1 MIPAEHRHPD
11 ESSWNIVSCVA
22 GGATWAALVL
32 FTFGIGL
39 LIAIPIVFL
48 LWVMSGVVRAQLLGN
63 AVRIGPTQHPE
74 VHREVVALSAEL
86 GIEPPQV
93 FVMSGS
99 GLLNAFALKF
109 LGRGGSHIL
118 LMSEL
123 VDLFLER
130 DRPEELRTVIAH
142 ELAHHALGHVEP
154 KMVLLRL
161 PSQFFPFLH
170 QAYSRSCEL
179 SCDRVALALVG
190 KADPVRRALLSL
202 ATGSRALSS
211 ATSAESFVQ
220 QGKDGGGFFNFLAT
234 IYSTHPLLTARVE
247 AVTAR
252 AAELGVP

>member
-1 MIPAEHRHPD
+1 MNPAEHRHPD
-11 ESSWNIVSCVA
+11 ESSWNIVSCIA

-32 FTFGIGL
+32 FTVGIGL
-39 LIAIPIVFL
+39 LFILPFALV
-48 LWVMSGVVRAQLLGN
+48 LWILSGVFRAQLLGN
-63 AVRIGPTQHPE
+63 AVRIGPLQHPE
-74 VHREVVALSAEL
+74 IHREVVALSAEL

-93 FVMSGS
+93 FVMSGA

-109 LGRGGSHIL
+109 LGRGGSHVL
-118 LMSEL
+118 LLSEL
-123 VDLFLER
+123 VDLFLQR
-130 DRPEELRTVIAH
+130 DRPEELRAVIAH

-161 PSQFFPFLH
+161 PAQMIPFLP

-190 KADPVRRALLSL
+190 RVDPVQTALLSL

-211 ATSAESFVQ
+211 NTSAQSFVEQ
-220 QGKDGGGFFNFLAT
+220 SKDGGGFFNFLAT
-234 IYSTHPLLTARVE
+234 IQSTHPLLTIRVQ

-252 AAELGVP
+252 AAELGLS

>member
-22 GGATWAALVL
+22 GGAAWAALVL
-32 FTFGIGL
+32 FTLGLGL
-39 LIAIPIVFL
+39 LFILPFALVLWIA
-48 LWVMSGVVRAQLLGN
+48 SGVFRAQLLGN
-63 AVRIGPTQHPE
+63 AVRIGPAQHPE
-74 VHREVVALSAEL
+74 VHREVVALSTEL
-86 GIEPPQV
+86 GIEPPHV
-93 FVMSGS
+93 FVMSGA

-123 VDLFLER
+123 VDLYLER
-130 DRPEELRTVIAH
+130 DRPEELRAVIAH

-161 PSQFFPFLH
+161 PSQFFPFLA

-190 KADPVRRALLSL
+190 RADPMRTALLSL

-211 ATSAESFVQ
+211 ATNAEAFVEQ
-220 QGKDGGGFFNFLAT
+220 SKDGGGFFNFLAT
-234 IYSTHPLLTARVE
+234 IQSTHPMLTVRVE

-252 AAELGVP
+252 AAELGLP